1 MRSFH
6 TMVCQIRSRIAV
18 GLIATTSLAFGTV
31 SSTIADDNH
40 WSNWRGPTADGVAAE
55 SATPPTEWSTTKN
68 VRWKKEIPGNGI
80 NTPIV
85 WGDRIYLMSA
95 LSPAGAATEAPP
107 ANRGEG
113 GRGGEGRG
121 GEGRGRGG
129 EGRGGRGGGG
139 GGGGGGAPNTVLTFT
154 VFCLDRNSGEIIW
167 QKAVTESKPHEGV
180 HPTNTYA
187 SGSAVTDGKRL
198 YAWFGSFGMHCL
210 DLEGNVLWQKD
221 FGDMRTRN
229 SFGEGGSPA
238 LHGNTLVI
246 PWDHEGQ
253 SKLFAVNAETGEE
266 KWSVDRDEPTT
277 WSTPLI
283 TEFKGKVQVITNGT
297 NRVRSYD
304 LETGK
309 VIWECGG
316 QVTNPIPTPIRFGD
330 SVIVATGYRGFSIM
344 SIKLDSQGDV
354 TDTAQVNWK
363 RSDAAPYV
371 SSPVLYDNRLYF
383 TKSRDAI
390 YSVVNANTG
399 DVILAPSRLEG
410 IDSTYASPI
419 AANGHIYF
427 AGRNG
432 TVVVL
437 SAGDKPNVVAVNNLE
452 ETIDASPVALGKQ
465 LFIRTVKHLY
475 CIEGQ

>member
-1 MRSFH
+1 MRRYQLSMRSIGAR
-6 TMVCQIRSRIAV
+6 CLQAA
-18 GLIATTSLAFGTV
+18 GAFGLFAICSAATV
-31 SSTIADDNH
+31 RADDNH
-40 WSNWRGPTADGVAAE
+40 WANWRGPTGDGVAAA
-55 SATPPTEWSTTKN
+55 SATPPTQWSTSEN
-68 VRWKKEIPGNGI
+68 VRWKKEIPGSGI

-85 WGDRIYLMSA
+85 WGDRIYLLTA
-95 LSPAGAATEAPP
+95 IGAGGEAPAQP
-107 ANRGEG
+107 TPNRGGE

-121 GEGRGRGG
+121 GEGRG
-129 EGRGGRGGGG
+129 GGGG
-139 GGGGGGAPNTVLTFT
+139 GRRGGGGGAPTTEYAFTVL
-154 VFCLDRNSGEIIW
+154 CLDRATGDVVW
-167 QKAVTESKPHEGV
+167 QQKVAETKPHEGV

-198 YAWFGSFGMHCL
+198 YAWFGSFGMYCL
-210 DLEGNVLWQKD
+210 DLDGKLLWQKD
-221 FGDMRTRN
+221 FGDMRIRN

-238 LHGNTLVI
+238 LHGDTLII

-253 SKLFAVNAETGEE
+253 SKLFAVNATTGEE

-283 TEFKGKVQVITNGT
+283 TEYNGRVQVITNGT

-304 LETGK
+304 LENGK
-309 VIWECGG
+309 IIWECGG
-316 QVTNPIPTPIRFGD
+316 QVTNPIPTPLRFGD
-330 SVIVATGYRGFSIM
+330 SVIVMTGYRGFSIM
-344 SIKLDSQGDV
+344 SIKLDSKGDV
-354 TDTAQVNWK
+354 TDTDKVNWK

-371 SSPVLYDNRLYF
+371 SSPVLFDGRLYF

-390 YSVVNANTG
+390 YSIVNANNG
-399 DVILAPSRLEG
+399 EVILPPSRLDE

-437 SAGDKPNVVAVNNLE
+437 SADDKPSVVAVNKME
-452 ETIDASPVALGKQ
+452 ETIDASPVAIGKQ
-465 LFIRTVKHLY
+465 LFVRTVKHLY
-475 CIEGQ
+475 CLESK